1 MQTSGLL
8 LQGLIL
14 AIIMDGVHGFNVS
27 IECKRQAM
35 RIKALQENVS
45 VFRMI

>member
-8 LQGLIL
+8 LQGL
-14 AIIMDGVHGFNVS
+14 AIFMDGVHGFNMS

-35 RIKALQENVS
+35 RMKALQENVS
-45 VFRMI
+45 VFRII